1 MASVFDV
8 ADYFLAKTD
17 PELGDIMTNL
27 KIQKLAYYA
36 QGFSVVILGRPLFD
50 ESIEAWEHGP
60 VCPVLYR
67 KYKGNKAMAIYP
79 KKDIKEAGKPFTA
92 KQRKLLDD
100 IYKTY
105 GCFAAWSLRDIT
117 HQDTAWHNAYPNG
130 VISLEAMKESCEAR
144 MEEE

>member
-1 MASVFDV
+1 MATVFDV

-27 KIQKLAYYA
+27 KVQKLIYYA
-36 QGFSVVILGRPLFD
+36 QGFSMAILGKPLFG
-50 ESIEAWEHGP
+50 ETIEAWEHGP
-60 VCPVLYR
+60 VCPDLYQ
-67 KYKGNKAMAIYP
+67 KYKKNKARPIYS
-79 KKDIKEAGKPFTA
+79 KKNLREAGTPFTA

-100 IYKTY
+100 VYKTY
-105 GCFAAWSLRDIT
+105 GCFAAWTLRDIT

-144 MEEE
+144 LEEQ